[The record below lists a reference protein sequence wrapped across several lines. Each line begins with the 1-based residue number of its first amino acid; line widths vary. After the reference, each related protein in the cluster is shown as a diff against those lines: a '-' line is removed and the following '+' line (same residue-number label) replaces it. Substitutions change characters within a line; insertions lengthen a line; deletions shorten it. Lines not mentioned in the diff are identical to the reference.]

1 MINIGGRPFDTAALL
16 TEYAGDGIERS
27 ILNKMASGGDTY
39 EYDTVDELKFEL
51 RMRREIIRAAK
62 ELDRSGLAFEVFRD
76 SRVNPDYWIRR
87 GDGGFE
93 LKRGVKPSAAIRDIF
108 QNGSEYGTECAT
120 AIPIVYYKALLE
132 IFPEDDFNRLF
143 GGIHLMNWHRMSP
156 ELRSAGMMRPA
167 RDRLPGDRLYFANPD
182 VDPRTP
188 EWQGENVIDLG
199 DGRYYGHGIGIR
211 RGEMIIAALNE
222 NRRPGAGR
230 EAYLMDSAGRP
241 DFKLLDRLYQRA
253 VSSVADS
260 RQTA

>member
-1 MINIGGRPFDTAALL
+1 MIYVGNKPFDTAALL
-16 TEYAGDGIERS
+16 NEYPGGGIERS
-27 ILNKMASGGDTY
+27 ILNKMASGGDSY

-51 RMRREIIRAAK
+51 RMRGEIVRAAK
-62 ELDRSGLAFEVFRD
+62 ELNRSGLAFEVFRD
-76 SRVNPDYWIRR
+76 SRANPDYWIRR

-93 LKRGVKPSAAIRDIF
+93 LRRGVKPSDAIRDIF
-108 QNGSEYGTECAT
+108 KNGSEYGTECAT

-143 GGIHLMNWHRMSP
+143 SEIHLMNWHRMSR
-156 ELRSAGMMRPA
+156 ELRSAGVMRPA

-199 DGRYYGHGIGIR
+199 DGRFYGHGIGIH
-211 RGEMIIAALNE
+211 RGGRIIAALNE

-230 EAYLMDSAGRP
+230 EAYLMDTAGRP
-241 DFKLLDRLYQRA
+241 DFKLLARLYQRA
-253 VSSVADS
+253 ITSAADS